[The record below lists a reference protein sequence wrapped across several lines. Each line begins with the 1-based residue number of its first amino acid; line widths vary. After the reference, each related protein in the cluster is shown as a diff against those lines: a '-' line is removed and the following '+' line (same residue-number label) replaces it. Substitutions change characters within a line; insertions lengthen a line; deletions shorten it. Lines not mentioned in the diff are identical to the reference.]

1 MRPHYFAIL
10 ASLSLSALLSL
21 QACNKQ
27 PQETEKPSEQAPAQV
42 QETQP
47 EAPAQAKD
55 NPTDAA
61 APAEPET
68 DAAPDAAQ
76 PENKGFAKTSGD
88 WSDIQIEI
96 RNFPQSSDEKDKAQI
111 KKDIAD
117 LLQKWN
123 NLRNLKGYEKLNM
136 LYSDPAYLRGSALKQ
151 KDITAKLKKSFEK
164 HQDFSQTPGVHVT
177 VDYLL
182 TYEYESVEIWS
193 ARFDESFTQ
202 DGKTTDTEIFMTFKR
217 KHLNDAQS
225 VWRIEVESDIATD
238 RNMLKKLGLLPEKAP
253 ASCES
258 LAYQI
263 LLDSPILRYEINMMY
278 EGASA
283 GIKSGELDGIS
294 LDAPPSET
302 LPPENSKHFGY
313 DLTEDHAADPDN
325 PEDAGRSL
333 RLNGYG
339 IDFEEMKIEDEVHE
353 IFHDIEPRYIADIK
367 RLCK

>member
-1 MRPHYFAIL
+1 MRPHYFALL

-27 PQETEKPSEQAPAQV
+27 PQETEKSSEQAPAQV
-42 QETQP
+42 QEPQP
-47 EAPAQAKD
+47 EAPAQAQDK
-55 NPTDAA
+55 PIDAD
-61 APAEPET
+61 APA
-68 DAAPDAAQ
+68 ADAAQ

-96 RNFPQSSDEKDKAQI
+96 RNFPESSDEKDKAQI

-123 NLRNLKGYEKLNM
+123 NLRNLKGYEKLGM
-136 LYSDPAYLRGSALKQ
+136 LYGDTAYLRGSALKQ
-151 KDITAKLKKSFEK
+151 KDLTAKFKKSFEK
-164 HQDFSQTPGVHVT
+164 HQDFSQTPGIHVT
-177 VDYLL
+177 VDYLF
-182 TYEYESVEIWS
+182 TYEFESVEIWS

-217 KHLNDAQS
+217 KHLDDAQS

-253 ASCES
+253 ATCES

-263 LLDSPILRYEINMMY
+263 LIDSPLLRYEINTMY

-302 LPPENSKHFGY
+302 LPSENSKHFGY
-313 DLTEDHAADPDN
+313 DLTEEHAADPDN

-353 IFHDIEPRYIADIK
+353 IFHDIEPRYLADIK

>member
-1 MRPHYFAIL
+1 
-10 ASLSLSALLSL
+10 
-21 QACNKQ
+21 
-27 PQETEKPSEQAPAQV
+27 
-42 QETQP
+42 
-47 EAPAQAKD
+47 
-55 NPTDAA
+55 
-61 APAEPET
+61 
-68 DAAPDAAQ
+68 
-76 PENKGFAKTSGD
+76 
-88 WSDIQIEI
+88 
-96 RNFPQSSDEKDKAQI
+96 
-111 KKDIAD
+111 
-117 LLQKWN
+117 
-123 NLRNLKGYEKLNM
+123 
-136 LYSDPAYLRGSALKQ
+136 
-151 KDITAKLKKSFEK
+151 
-164 HQDFSQTPGVHVT
+164 
-177 VDYLL
+177 
-182 TYEYESVEIWS
+182 
-193 ARFDESFTQ
+193 
-202 DGKTTDTEIFMTFKR
+202 
-217 KHLNDAQS
+217 
-225 VWRIEVESDIATD
+225 
-238 RNMLKKLGLLPEKAP
+238 MLKKLGLLPEKAP